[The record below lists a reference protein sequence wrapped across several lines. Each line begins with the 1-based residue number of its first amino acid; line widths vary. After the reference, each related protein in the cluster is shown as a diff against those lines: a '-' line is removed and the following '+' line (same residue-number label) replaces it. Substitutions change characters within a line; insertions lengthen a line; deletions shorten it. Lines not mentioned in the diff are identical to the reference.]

1 MKSPTRIV
9 RGSELLISGR
19 PVTNPVSVS
28 PMLSSVNCV
37 LVSSVDTIS
46 RNRGVLHS
54 FAVSMDTRVSSRNAV
69 ILLIISDKFAL
80 CLCYFI
86 FTVFVVYFTCL
97 FLFICLFICLL
108 FITFSLWSS

>member
-80 CLCYFI
+80 L
-86 FTVFVVYFTCL
+86 FVL
-97 FLFICLFICLL
+97 FYIYCVCCVLHLFICLFVCLSI
-108 FITFSLWSS
+108 ITFSLWSS